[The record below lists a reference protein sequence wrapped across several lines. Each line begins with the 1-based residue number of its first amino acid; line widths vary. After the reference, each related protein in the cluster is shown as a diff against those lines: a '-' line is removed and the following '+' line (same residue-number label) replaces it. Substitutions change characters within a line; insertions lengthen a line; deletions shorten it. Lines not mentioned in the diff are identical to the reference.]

1 MKNAKRTDHPALP
14 ADFVAVEAERC
25 PECGHMWNDVGP
37 AHFADCRFFCLDDDR
52 DEEPAAVPVGWG
64 YLPGDA
70 V

>member
-1 MKNAKRTDHPALP
+1 
-14 ADFVAVEAERC
+14 
-25 PECGHMWNDVGP
+25 MWNDVGP